1 MFTLES
7 SSETALK
14 EASGSLKVKI
24 GKFGSGGGS
33 FSHSS
38 ESTDSKVSTI
48 IQIKAF
54 GLGLNLEGSDSLVAR
69 DINDYFKAIEFAFKS
84 MQQPE
89 VTICFVLFIADTKF
103 YIMVSIY
110 YS

>member
-14 EASGSLKVKI
+14 EASGSLKVSI
-24 GKFGSGGGS
+24 GSFGGGGGS
-33 FSHSS
+33 FSHKS
-38 ESTDSKVSTI
+38 ESTNSKVSTI

-54 GLGLNLEGSDSLVAR
+54 GLGLNLEGSDTLVAR

-89 VTICFVLFIADTKF
+89 VTICFVLFIA
-103 YIMVSIY
+103 SIY
-110 YS
+110 FNNAGGNS